1 VVGDLLIGP
10 ARALAQG
17 QHMAVAVGEPVQG
30 PVDQLAVG
38 GGEEQLLG
46 GLGATPS
53 RVEGG
58 QLQILGRGAA
68 GASPQRVGAG
78 AAPGFLPIFFSP
90 LLGASSISRIIP
102 RISTG
107 VDRPEGPPRH
117 GVRRGRRARAG
128 CEVAAP
134 YTWPGLR
141 AGLWL
146 QVEASRRQNDP
157 RKATCGC

>member
-1 VVGDLLIGP
+1 
-10 ARALAQG
+10 
-17 QHMAVAVGEPVQG
+17 MK
-30 PVDQLAVG
+30 
-38 GGEEQLLG
+38 
-46 GLGATPS
+46 
-53 RVEGG
+53 GG

-117 GVRRGRRARAG
+117 GVRRGRRARGQEHMVDSEEMDEGTRKSIFKQAG
-128 CEVAAP
+128 IKP
-134 YTWPGLR
+134 
-141 AGLWL
+141 
-146 QVEASRRQNDP
+146 
-157 RKATCGC
+157 